1 MDIGKKQK
9 LDTRTSQDQR
19 EAGQVLV
26 ELLILVAVVSLI
38 ILTLISYFTTVTT
51 RIRLTGGWATPAFTA
66 IGPAPPFAVK
76 YGVRLEQ
83 ITTTTGPFGSSTTTT
98 SFVPVQTGMASVTF
112 SLVGAGGALFVT
124 GGRQY
129 TTIVDSTGAADIK
142 MIAVNNSGDI
152 VQATVNFNGGTYPD
166 PQTIQFE
173 THKP

>member
-9 LDTRTSQDQR
+9 LDTRTLQNQR

-66 IGPAPPFAVK
+66 IGPAPFAVK

-83 ITTTTGPFGSSTTTT
+83 ITTTTVPFGGSTTTT

-112 SLVGAGGALFVT
+112 SLVGASGALFVT

-142 MIAVNNSGDI
+142 MVAVNNSGDI

-166 PQTIQFE
+166 PQTIRFE